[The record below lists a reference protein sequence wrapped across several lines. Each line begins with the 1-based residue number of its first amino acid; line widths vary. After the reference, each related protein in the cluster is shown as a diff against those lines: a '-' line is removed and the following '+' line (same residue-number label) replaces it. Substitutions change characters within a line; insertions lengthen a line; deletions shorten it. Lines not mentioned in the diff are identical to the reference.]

1 MRVKQP
7 LQSSGFR
14 NRRKQKEIK
23 TTGGAHAVGMFLITP
38 NTKEKQP
45 QATENRPQFDL
56 SLDRERLH
64 SSGLTAQEMLRSPYG
79 LSLPSALFW
88 KSQGLLASPKQGSWQ
103 ALTPSRAPLSP
114 GFLLSSVSNV
124 TKAED

>member
-88 KSQGLLASPKQGSWQ
+88 KLQGLLASPKRGSWQ
-103 ALTPSRAPLSP
+103 ALTPSRAPLSQ